1 MDQIR
6 DRNPSKSEVIGRCG
20 GDEKPNHAEPTKS
33 HAKNPNK
40 TSRIDCSLMLQKVK
54 MSQSNNSFK
63 VFKVSKRPDIQFHI
77 DCAVGEFHCEVYD

>member
-1 MDQIR
+1 MDQIW

-54 MSQSNNSFK
+54 MSQSNIVAIHK
-63 VFKVSKRPDIQFHI
+63 IVTTCILKCIQATCIHLM
-77 DCAVGEFHCEVYD
+77 

>member
-1 MDQIR
+1 MDQIW

-40 TSRIDCSLMLQKVK
+40 TRIDCSLMLQKVK
-54 MSQSNNSFK
+54 MSQSNIVAIHK
-63 VFKVSKRPDIQFHI
+63 IVTTCILKCIQATCIHLM
-77 DCAVGEFHCEVYD
+77 